1 MYRIGVIAVAAA
13 VVLGTPV
20 WAQTQGPGQA
30 AGQRKVAQA
39 CAADRKAYCADAK
52 PGGGRIAACLQEN
65 ADKLTAECHSALD
78 AARAARA
85 QQSH

>member
-1 MYRIGVIAVAAA
+1 MYRSVLIALAASVAFSP
-13 VVLGTPV
+13 LV
-20 WAQTQGPGQA
+20 WAQTQGPGQN

-52 PGGGRIAACLQEN
+52 PGGGRIAACLQQN

-85 QQSH
+85 QSH